1 MNTKTTPQPAPGG
14 LGRGLF
20 ASTDI
25 AVGEDVLHIPV
36 PFVAVLDTEHL
47 GEVCSGCFG
56 QRQLEEEGIALKGC
70 RGCGVVK
77 YCDKTCQA
85 KDWKLGHSL
94 ECTIYQKLK
103 PRILPINARAVLR
116 MVLRS
121 ERQKYSDEELDQFLQ
136 LETHIKDIRD
146 KSASQWERISLSS
159 KAIKAY
165 SGTDMSEEVISAMGA
180 KLDLNSFNLTNAVYD
195 RLGVYLHP
203 YAAIFN
209 HSCDHNAAV
218 SFDGPNLHIKA
229 LRPIR
234 KGEQIFITYIDVTDP
249 YPIRQHNLQ
258 SRYYFTCHCS
268 KCTSEAASPTATTL
282 HPAQQEA
289 YDIIQSLSTLEN
301 PIQSILKALT
311 TLRTS
316 SIPATTQPSISLL
329 DELITSL
336 LAQQKY
342 KSAFAYAAA
351 RYRAVDPV
359 VFPLKGH
366 PIRLLHA
373 WVLARLAIHLSQGV
387 EVESNTTTAAA
398 AAAAAAAAGGEEVA
412 LEKYELNFNL
422 VIWSVLAALVGEEEI
437 GGTGPGFWRLVKREF
452 RAVRGE
458 FVAAGL
464 DPRGLRE
471 LEREIG
477 REWGKVDKVVR
488 ELGFSI

>member
-1 MNTKTTPQPAPGG
+1 MKRSYLLWELRCVHTP
-14 LGRGLF
+14 
-20 ASTDI
+20 THNVI
-25 AVGEDVLHIPV
+25 HIPFENNS
-36 PFVAVLDTEHL
+36 P
-47 GEVCSGCFG
+47 
-56 QRQLEEEGIALKGC
+56 
-70 RGCGVVK
+70 
-77 YCDKTCQA
+77 
-85 KDWKLGHSL
+85 
-94 ECTIYQKLK
+94 
-103 PRILPINARAVLR
+103 P
-116 MVLRS
+116 
-121 ERQKYSDEELDQFLQ
+121 LQ
-136 LETHIKDIRD
+136 
-146 KSASQWERISLSS
+146 
-159 KAIKAY
+159 
-165 SGTDMSEEVISAMGA
+165 
-180 KLDLNSFNLTNAVYD
+180 LDLNSFNLTNAVYD

-229 LRPIR
+229 LRPIQ

-268 KCTSEAASPTATTL
+268 KCTSEAASSTATTH
-282 HPAQQEA
+282 HPAQQDA

-301 PIQSILKALT
+301 PTHSLLKALT

-359 VFPLKGH
+359 VYPLKGH

-387 EVESNTTTAAA
+387 EVEST
-398 AAAAAAAAGGEEVA
+398 AGGGSGGEEEVA

-422 VIWSVLAALVGEEEI
+422 VIWSVLAALVGEEET

-464 DPRGLRE
+464 DPRGSRE

-477 REWGKVDKVVR
+477 REWGKVDKVVKD
-488 ELGFSI
+488 LGFSI

>member
-1 MNTKTTPQPAPGG
+1 MNTKTTTQPAPGG

-25 AVGEDVLHIPV
+25 AVGEEVLHIPV

-47 GEVCSGCFG
+47 GE
-56 QRQLEEEGIALKGC
+56 
-70 RGCGVVK
+70 
-77 YCDKTCQA
+77 TCQA

-94 ECTIYQKLK
+94 ECSIYQNLK
-103 PRILPINARAVLR
+103 PRVLPINARAVLR

-121 ERQKYSDEELDQFLQ
+121 ERQKYSSEELDQFLQ
-136 LETHIKDIRD
+136 LGTHIKDIRD
-146 KSASQWERISLSS
+146 QSASQWERISLSS

-234 KGEQIFITYIDVTDP
+234 KDEQIFITYIDVTDP
-249 YPIRQHNLQ
+249 YPIRQTNLQ

-268 KCTSEAASPTATTL
+268 KCTREAGSSAAITL

-289 YDIIQSLSTLEN
+289 YNILQSLSTLEN
-301 PIQSILKALT
+301 PIQTLLQALT
-311 TLRTS
+311 TLQTFS
-316 SIPATTQPSISLL
+316 VPKTTQPSISLH
-329 DELITSL
+329 DELITAL
-336 LAQQKY
+336 LAEQKY
-342 KSAFAYAAA
+342 KSAFAHAAA
-351 RYRAVDPV
+351 RYRAVDPIV
-359 VFPLKGH
+359 YPLQGH

-387 EVESNTTTAAA
+387 EVQHT
-398 AAAAAAAAGGEEVA
+398 GGNEEIA

-422 VIWSVLAALVGEEEI
+422 IIWSVLAKLVGMETT
-437 GGTGPGFWRLVKREF
+437 GGMGPGFWRLVKREF

-464 DPRGLRE
+464 DPRGSRE

-477 REWGKVDKVVR
+477 REWGKVDGVVR
-488 ELGFSI
+488 DLGFSIA

>member
-25 AVGEDVLHIPV
+25 AVGEEVLHIPV

-70 RGCGVVK
+70 RGCGIVK

-94 ECTIYQKLK
+94 ECSIYQNLK
-103 PRILPINARAVLR
+103 PRVLPINARAVLR

-121 ERQKYSDEELDQFLQ
+121 ERQKYSSEELDQFLQ
-136 LETHIKDIRD
+136 LGTHIKDIRD
-146 KSASQWERISLSS
+146 QSASQWERISLSS

-234 KGEQIFITYIDVTDP
+234 KDEQIFITYIDVTDP
-249 YPIRQHNLQ
+249 YPIRQANLQ

-268 KCTSEAASPTATTL
+268 KCSREAASSTAITL

-289 YDIIQSLSTLEN
+289 YNILQSLSTLEN
-301 PIQSILKALT
+301 PIQTLLQALT
-311 TLRTS
+311 TLQTFS
-316 SIPATTQPSISLL
+316 LPKTTQPSISLH
-329 DELITSL
+329 DELITAL
-336 LAQQKY
+336 LAEQKY
-342 KSAFAYAAA
+342 KSAFAHAAA
-351 RYRAVDPV
+351 RYRAVDPIV
-359 VFPLKGH
+359 YPLQGH

-387 EVESNTTTAAA
+387 EVQH
-398 AAAAAAAAGGEEVA
+398 AGGNEEIA

-422 VIWSVLAALVGEEEI
+422 IIWSVLAKLVGMEST
-437 GGTGPGFWRLVKREF
+437 GGMGPGFWRLVKREF

-464 DPRGLRE
+464 DPRE

-477 REWGKVDKVVR
+477 REWGKVDGVVR
-488 ELGFSI
+488 DLGFSIA

>member
-398 AAAAAAAAGGEEVA
+398 AAGGEEVA

>member
-1 MNTKTTPQPAPGG
+1 MNTKTAPQPAPGG

-36 PFVAVLDTEHL
+36 SFVAVLDTEHL

-85 KDWKLGHSL
+85 KDWKLGHSF

-103 PRILPINARAVLR
+103 PRVLPINARAVLR

-121 ERQKYSDEELDQFLQ
+121 ERQKYSGEELDQFLQ

-146 KSASQWERISLSS
+146 KSPSQWERISLTS

-165 SGTDMSEEVISAMGA
+165 SGTEMSEEVISAMGA

-229 LRPIR
+229 IRPIQ

-289 YDIIQSLSTLEN
+289 YNIIQSLSTLEN
-301 PIQSILKALT
+301 PTKHLLQALT
-311 TLRTS
+311 TLQNAT
-316 SIPATTQPSISLL
+316 IPPTTQPSISLL

-359 VFPLKGH
+359 VYPLKGH

-387 EVESNTTTAAA
+387 EVESTTAAA
-398 AAAAAAAAGGEEVA
+398 AVAGEEIA

-422 VIWSVLAALVGEEEI
+422 VIWSVLAALVGMEEI

-464 DPRGLRE
+464 DPRGSRE
-471 LEREIG
+471 LEGEIE
-477 REWGKVDKVVR
+477 REWGKVDKVVK
-488 ELGFSI
+488 ELGFNL

>member
-25 AVGEDVLHIPV
+25 AVGEEVLHIPV

-47 GEVCSGCFG
+47 GDVCSGCFG

-94 ECTIYQKLK
+94 ECSIYQQLK
-103 PRILPINARAVLR
+103 PRVLPINARAVLR

-121 ERQKYSDEELDQFLQ
+121 ERQKYASEELDQFLQ
-136 LETHIKDIRD
+136 LGTHIKDIRD
-146 KSASQWERISLSS
+146 QSASQWERISLSS

-165 SGTDMSEEVISAMGA
+165 SGTEMSEEVISAMGA

-229 LRPIR
+229 LRPIQ

-249 YPIRQHNLQ
+249 YSIRQANLQ

-268 KCTSEAASPTATTL
+268 KCTREASSSTGSTTTTL

-289 YDIIQSLSTLEN
+289 YNILQSLSSPNNHNISSSNDPTQPLL
-301 PIQSILKALT
+301 QALT
-311 TLRTS
+311 TLEKS
-316 SIPATTQPSISLL
+316 SLPPTTQPSISLR
-329 DELITSL
+329 DELITAL

-342 KSAFAYAAA
+342 KSAFAHAAA

-359 VFPLKGH
+359 VYPHRGH

-387 EVESNTTTAAA
+387 EVQHT
-398 AAAAAAAAGGEEVA
+398 GDGEIA

-422 VIWSVLAALVGEEEI
+422 IIWSVLAALVAVEGI

-452 RAVRGE
+452 RGVHGE

-464 DPRGLRE
+464 DPRGSLE

-477 REWGKVDKVVR
+477 MQWGKVDGVVR
-488 ELGFSI
+488 DLGFSI

>member
-25 AVGEDVLHIPV
+25 AVGEEVLHIPV

-47 GEVCSGCFG
+47 G
-56 QRQLEEEGIALKGC
+56 
-70 RGCGVVK
+70 
-77 YCDKTCQA
+77 DTCQA

-94 ECTIYQKLK
+94 ECSIYQQLK
-103 PRILPINARAVLR
+103 PRVLPINARAVLR

-121 ERQKYSDEELDQFLQ
+121 ERQKYASEELDQFLQ

-146 KSASQWERISLSS
+146 QSASQWERISLSS

-165 SGTDMSEEVISAMGA
+165 SGTEMSEEVISAMGA

-229 LRPIR
+229 LRPIQ
-234 KGEQIFITYIDVTDP
+234 KDEQIFITYIDVTDP
-249 YPIRQHNLQ
+249 YPIRQANLQ

-268 KCTSEAASPTATTL
+268 KCTRESSSLTGSTTTL

-289 YDIIQSLSTLEN
+289 YNILQSLSSPNNNSSSSILSSN
-301 PIQSILKALT
+301 DPIQPLLQALT
-311 TLRTS
+311 TLQKS
-316 SIPATTQPSISLL
+316 SLAPTTQPSISLH
-329 DELITSL
+329 DELITAL

-342 KSAFAYAAA
+342 KSAFAHAAA

-359 VFPLKGH
+359 VYPHRGH

-387 EVESNTTTAAA
+387 EVQHT
-398 AAAAAAAAGGEEVA
+398 GDGEIA

-422 VIWSVLAALVGEEEI
+422 IIWSVLAALVAVEGI

-452 RAVRGE
+452 RGVHGE

-464 DPRGLRE
+464 DPRGSLE
-471 LEREIG
+471 SEREIG
-477 REWGKVDKVVR
+477 MQWGKVDGVVR
-488 ELGFSI
+488 DLGFSI

>member
-25 AVGEDVLHIPV
+25 AVGEEVLHLPV

-146 KSASQWERISLSS
+146 KNASQWERISLSS

-229 LRPIR
+229 LRPIQ

-282 HPAQQEA
+282 HPAQQDA

-301 PIQSILKALT
+301 PTQSILKALT
-311 TLRTS
+311 TLKSTP
-316 SIPATTQPSISLL
+316 IPPTTQPSISLL

-342 KSAFAYAAA
+342 KSAFTYAAA

-359 VFPLKGH
+359 VYPLKGH

-387 EVESNTTTAAA
+387 EVGST
-398 AAAAAAAAGGEEVA
+398 AAGGGGGGGGVDGEVA

-422 VIWSVLAALVGEEEI
+422 IIWSVLAALVGMEGT

-464 DPRGLRE
+464 DPRGSKE

-488 ELGFSI
+488 ELEFSI

>member
-398 AAAAAAAAGGEEVA
+398 AAAAAAGGGEEVA

>member
-25 AVGEDVLHIPV
+25 AVGEEVLHIPV

-70 RGCGVVK
+70 RGCGIVK

-94 ECTIYQKLK
+94 ECSIYQNLK
-103 PRILPINARAVLR
+103 PRVLPINARAVLR

-121 ERQKYSDEELDQFLQ
+121 ERQKYSSEELDQFLQ
-136 LETHIKDIRD
+136 LGTHIKDIRD
-146 KSASQWERISLSS
+146 QSASQWERISLSS

-234 KGEQIFITYIDVTDP
+234 KDEQIFITYIDVTDP
-249 YPIRQHNLQ
+249 YPIRQANLQ

-268 KCTSEAASPTATTL
+268 KCSREAASSTAITL

-289 YDIIQSLSTLEN
+289 YNILQSLSTLEN
-301 PIQSILKALT
+301 PIQTLLQALT
-311 TLRTS
+311 TLQTFS
-316 SIPATTQPSISLL
+316 LPKTTQPSISLH
-329 DELITSL
+329 DELITAL
-336 LAQQKY
+336 LAEQKY
-342 KSAFAYAAA
+342 KSAFAHAAA
-351 RYRAVDPV
+351 RYRAVDPIV
-359 VFPLKGH
+359 YPLQGH

-387 EVESNTTTAAA
+387 EVQH
-398 AAAAAAAAGGEEVA
+398 AGGNEEIA

-422 VIWSVLAALVGEEEI
+422 IIWSVLAKLVGMEST
-437 GGTGPGFWRLVKREF
+437 GGMGPGFWRLVKREF

-464 DPRGLRE
+464 DPRGSRE

-477 REWGKVDKVVR
+477 REWGKVDGVVR
-488 ELGFSI
+488 DLGFSIA

>member
-25 AVGEDVLHIPV
+25 AVGEEVLHIPV

-56 QRQLEEEGIALKGC
+56 QRQLEEEGITLKGC
-70 RGCGVVK
+70 RGCGIVK

-94 ECTIYQKLK
+94 ECSIYQNLK
-103 PRILPINARAVLR
+103 PRVLPINARAVLR

-121 ERQKYSDEELDQFLQ
+121 ELQKYSSEELDQFLQ
-136 LETHIKDIRD
+136 LGTHIKDIRD
-146 KSASQWERISLSS
+146 QSASQWERISLSS
-159 KAIKAY
+159 KAIRAY

-234 KGEQIFITYIDVTDP
+234 KDEQIFITYIDVTDP
-249 YPIRQHNLQ
+249 YPIRQANLQ

-268 KCTSEAASPTATTL
+268 KCTREAGSPAAITL

-289 YDIIQSLSTLEN
+289 YKILQSLSTLEN
-301 PIQSILKALT
+301 PIQTLLQALT
-311 TLRTS
+311 TLQTFS
-316 SIPATTQPSISLL
+316 LPKTTQPSISLH
-329 DELITSL
+329 DELITAL
-336 LAQQKY
+336 LAKQKY
-342 KSAFAYAAA
+342 KSAFAHAAA
-351 RYRAVDPV
+351 RYRAVDPIV
-359 VFPLKGH
+359 YPLQGH

-387 EVESNTTTAAA
+387 EVQHT
-398 AAAAAAAAGGEEVA
+398 GGNEEIV

-422 VIWSVLAALVGEEEI
+422 IIWSVLAKLVGMESM
-437 GGTGPGFWRLVKREF
+437 GGMGPGFWRLVKREF

-464 DPRGLRE
+464 DPRGSRE

-477 REWGKVDKVVR
+477 REWGKVDGVVR
-488 ELGFSI
+488 DLGFSIA

>member
-25 AVGEDVLHIPV
+25 AVGEEVLHIPV

-47 GEVCSGCFG
+47 GE
-56 QRQLEEEGIALKGC
+56 
-70 RGCGVVK
+70 
-77 YCDKTCQA
+77 TCQA

-94 ECTIYQKLK
+94 ECSIYQNLK
-103 PRILPINARAVLR
+103 PRVLPINARAVLR

-121 ERQKYSDEELDQFLQ
+121 ERQKYSSEELDQFLQ
-136 LETHIKDIRD
+136 LGTHIKDIRD
-146 KSASQWERISLSS
+146 QSASQWERISLSS

-234 KGEQIFITYIDVTDP
+234 KDEQIFITYIDVTDP
-249 YPIRQHNLQ
+249 YPIRQANLQ

-268 KCTSEAASPTATTL
+268 KCTREAGSSTTL

-289 YDIIQSLSTLEN
+289 YNILQSLSTLEN
-301 PIQSILKALT
+301 PIQTLLQVLT
-311 TLRTS
+311 TLQTFS
-316 SIPATTQPSISLL
+316 LPKTTQPSISLH
-329 DELITSL
+329 DELITAL
-336 LAQQKY
+336 LAEQKY
-342 KSAFAYAAA
+342 KSAFAHAAA
-351 RYRAVDPV
+351 RYRAVDPIV
-359 VFPLKGH
+359 YPLQGH

-387 EVESNTTTAAA
+387 EVQHT
-398 AAAAAAAAGGEEVA
+398 GGNEEIV

-422 VIWSVLAALVGEEEI
+422 IIWSVLAKLVGMETT
-437 GGTGPGFWRLVKREF
+437 GGMGPGFWRLVKREF

-464 DPRGLRE
+464 DPRGSRE

-477 REWGKVDKVVR
+477 REWGKVDGVVR
-488 ELGFSI
+488 ELGFNIA

>member
-1 MNTKTTPQPAPGG
+1 MITKTTPQPAPGG

-25 AVGEDVLHIPV
+25 AVGEEVLHIPV

-47 GEVCSGCFG
+47 GE
-56 QRQLEEEGIALKGC
+56 
-70 RGCGVVK
+70 
-77 YCDKTCQA
+77 TCQA

-94 ECTIYQKLK
+94 ECSIYQNLK
-103 PRILPINARAVLR
+103 PRVLPINARAVLR

-121 ERQKYSDEELDQFLQ
+121 ERQKYSSEELDQFLQ
-136 LETHIKDIRD
+136 LGTHIKDIRD
-146 KSASQWERISLSS
+146 QSASQWERISLSS

-234 KGEQIFITYIDVTDP
+234 KDEQIFITYIDVTDP
-249 YPIRQHNLQ
+249 YPIRQANLQ

-268 KCTSEAASPTATTL
+268 KCSREAASSTAITL

-289 YDIIQSLSTLEN
+289 YNILQSLSTLEN
-301 PIQSILKALT
+301 PIQTLFQALT
-311 TLRTS
+311 TLQTFS
-316 SIPATTQPSISLL
+316 LPKTTQPSISLH
-329 DELITSL
+329 DELITAL
-336 LAQQKY
+336 LAEQKY
-342 KSAFAYAAA
+342 KSAFAHAAA

-359 VFPLKGH
+359 VYPLQGH

-387 EVESNTTTAAA
+387 EVQHT
-398 AAAAAAAAGGEEVA
+398 GGNEEIV

-422 VIWSVLAALVGEEEI
+422 IIWSVLAKLVGMEST
-437 GGTGPGFWRLVKREF
+437 GGMGPGFWRLVKREF

-464 DPRGLRE
+464 DPRGSRE

-477 REWGKVDKVVR
+477 REWGKVDGVVR
-488 ELGFSI
+488 DLGFNIA

>member
-25 AVGEDVLHIPV
+25 AVGEEVLHIPV

-47 GEVCSGCFG
+47 G
-56 QRQLEEEGIALKGC
+56 
-70 RGCGVVK
+70 
-77 YCDKTCQA
+77 DTCQA

-94 ECTIYQKLK
+94 ECSIYQQLK
-103 PRILPINARAVLR
+103 PRVLPINARAVLR

-121 ERQKYSDEELDQFLQ
+121 ERQKYASEELDQFLQ

-146 KSASQWERISLSS
+146 QSASQWERISLSS

-165 SGTDMSEEVISAMGA
+165 SGTEMSEEVISAMGA

-229 LRPIR
+229 LRPIQ

-249 YPIRQHNLQ
+249 YPIRQANLQ

-268 KCTSEAASPTATTL
+268 KCTRESSSPTGSTTTL

-289 YDIIQSLSTLEN
+289 YNILQSVSSPN
-301 PIQSILKALT
+301 NNSSSSIVSPNDPIQPLLQALT
-311 TLRTS
+311 TLQKS
-316 SIPATTQPSISLL
+316 SLAPTTQPSISLH
-329 DELITSL
+329 DELITAL

-342 KSAFAYAAA
+342 KSAFAHAAA

-359 VFPLKGH
+359 VYPHRGH

-387 EVESNTTTAAA
+387 EVQHT
-398 AAAAAAAAGGEEVA
+398 GDGEIA

-422 VIWSVLAALVGEEEI
+422 IIWSVLAALVAVEGI

-452 RAVRGE
+452 WGVHGE

-464 DPRGLRE
+464 DPRGSLE

-477 REWGKVDKVVR
+477 MQWGKVDGVVR
-488 ELGFSI
+488 DLGFSI

>member
-47 GEVCSGCFG
+47 GE
-56 QRQLEEEGIALKGC
+56 
-70 RGCGVVK
+70 
-77 YCDKTCQA
+77 TCQA
-85 KDWKLGHSL
+85 KDWRLGHSL

-165 SGTDMSEEVISAMGA
+165 SGTEMSEEVISAMGA

-195 RLGVYLHP
+195 RLGIYLHP

-229 LRPIR
+229 LRPIQ

-268 KCTSEAASPTATTL
+268 KCTSEAASSTATTL

-289 YDIIQSLSTLEN
+289 YDIIQSLPTLEN
-301 PIQSILKALT
+301 PTKHLLQALT
-311 TLRTS
+311 TLQNAT
-316 SIPATTQPSISLL
+316 IPATTQPSISLL

-359 VFPLKGH
+359 VYPLKGH

-387 EVESNTTTAAA
+387 EVESTGG
-398 AAAAAAAAGGEEVA
+398 GGEEVA
-412 LEKYELNFNL
+412 LEKYEVNFNL
-422 VIWSVLAALVGEEEI
+422 VIWSVLAALVRGEET

-464 DPRGLRE
+464 DPRGSRE
-471 LEREIG
+471 LESEIG

-488 ELGFSI
+488 DLGQSI

>member
-398 AAAAAAAAGGEEVA
+398 AAAAAAAGGEEVA

>member
-1 MNTKTTPQPAPGG
+1 
-14 LGRGLF
+14 
-20 ASTDI
+20 
-25 AVGEDVLHIPV
+25 
-36 PFVAVLDTEHL
+36 
-47 GEVCSGCFG
+47 
-56 QRQLEEEGIALKGC
+56 
-70 RGCGVVK
+70 
-77 YCDKTCQA
+77 
-85 KDWKLGHSL
+85 
-94 ECTIYQKLK
+94 
-103 PRILPINARAVLR
+103 

-398 AAAAAAAAGGEEVA
+398 AAAAAAAGGEEVA

>member
-1 MNTKTTPQPAPGG
+1 MNIKTTPQPAPGG

-85 KDWKLGHSL
+85 KDWKLGHSF

-146 KSASQWERISLSS
+146 ESASHWERISLSS

-165 SGTDMSEEVISAMGA
+165 SGTEMSEEVISAMGA

-229 LRPIR
+229 IRPIQ
-234 KGEQIFITYIDVTDP
+234 KDEQIFITYIDVTDP

-289 YDIIQSLSTLEN
+289 YDILQSLSTSEEN
-301 PIQSILKALT
+301 PAQSILKALT
-311 TLRTS
+311 TLRTT

-329 DELITSL
+329 DELITPL

-351 RYRAVDPV
+351 RYRVVDPV
-359 VFPLKGH
+359 VYPLKGH

-387 EVESNTTTAAA
+387 EVEFTGGAAA
-398 AAAAAAAAGGEEVA
+398 GEEVA
-412 LEKYELNFNL
+412 LEKYEVNFNL
-422 VIWSVLAALVGEEEI
+422 IIWSVLAALVGMEGT

-464 DPRGLRE
+464 DPRGSRE

>member
-25 AVGEDVLHIPV
+25 AVGEEVLHIPV

-70 RGCGVVK
+70 RGCGIVK

-85 KDWKLGHSL
+85 KNWKLGHSL
-94 ECTIYQKLK
+94 ECSIYQNLK
-103 PRILPINARAVLR
+103 PRVLPINARAVLR

-121 ERQKYSDEELDQFLQ
+121 ERQKYSSEELDQFLQ
-136 LETHIKDIRD
+136 LGTHIKDIRD
-146 KSASQWERISLSS
+146 QSASQWERISLSS

-234 KGEQIFITYIDVTDP
+234 KDEQIFITYIDVTDP
-249 YPIRQHNLQ
+249 YPIRQANLQ

-268 KCTSEAASPTATTL
+268 KCSREAASSTAITL

-289 YDIIQSLSTLEN
+289 YNILQSLSTLEN
-301 PIQSILKALT
+301 PIQTLLQALT
-311 TLRTS
+311 TLQTFS
-316 SIPATTQPSISLL
+316 LPKTTQPSISLH
-329 DELITSL
+329 DELITAL
-336 LAQQKY
+336 LAEQKY
-342 KSAFAYAAA
+342 KSAFAHAAA
-351 RYRAVDPV
+351 RYRAVDPIV
-359 VFPLKGH
+359 YPLQGH

-387 EVESNTTTAAA
+387 EVQH
-398 AAAAAAAAGGEEVA
+398 AGGNEEIA

-422 VIWSVLAALVGEEEI
+422 IIWSVLAKLVGMEST
-437 GGTGPGFWRLVKREF
+437 GGMGPGFWRLVKREF

-464 DPRGLRE
+464 DPRGSRE

-477 REWGKVDKVVR
+477 REWGKVDGVVR
-488 ELGFSI
+488 DLGFSIA

>member
-47 GEVCSGCFG
+47 GE
-56 QRQLEEEGIALKGC
+56 
-70 RGCGVVK
+70 
-77 YCDKTCQA
+77 TCQA
-85 KDWKLGHSL
+85 KDWRLGHSL

-103 PRILPINARAVLR
+103 PRVLPINARAVLR

-229 LRPIR
+229 LRPIQ

-268 KCTSEAASPTATTL
+268 KCTSEAASSTATTL
-282 HPAQQEA
+282 HPAQQDA

-301 PIQSILKALT
+301 PTQSILEALT
-311 TLRTS
+311 TLKSTP
-316 SIPATTQPSISLL
+316 IPPTTQPSISLL

-351 RYRAVDPV
+351 RYCVVDPV
-359 VFPLKGH
+359 VYPLKGH

-387 EVESNTTTAAA
+387 EVEST
-398 AAAAAAAAGGEEVA
+398 GGEEVA

-422 VIWSVLAALVGEEEI
+422 VIWSVLAALVGDEER

-458 FVAAGL
+458 IVAAGL
-464 DPRGLRE
+464 DPRGSRE

-477 REWGKVDKVVR
+477 REWGKVDMVVR

>member
-85 KDWKLGHSL
+85 KDWKLGHSF

-146 KSASQWERISLSS
+146 KSPSQWERISLSS

-165 SGTDMSEEVISAMGA
+165 SGTEMSEEVISAMGA

-229 LRPIR
+229 IRPIQ
-234 KGEQIFITYIDVTDP
+234 KDEQIFITYIDVTDP

-289 YDIIQSLSTLEN
+289 YDIIQSLSTLEEN
-301 PIQSILKALT
+301 PTQSILKALT
-311 TLRTS
+311 TLRTT

-351 RYRAVDPV
+351 RYRVVDPV
-359 VFPLKGH
+359 VYPLKGH

-387 EVESNTTTAAA
+387 EVESTAAA
-398 AAAAAAAAGGEEVA
+398 AAAAAAGEEVA
-412 LEKYELNFNL
+412 LEKYEVNFNL
-422 VIWSVLAALVGEEEI
+422 IIWSVLAALVGMEGT

-458 FVAAGL
+458 FVAAGW
-464 DPRGLRE
+464 DPRGSRE